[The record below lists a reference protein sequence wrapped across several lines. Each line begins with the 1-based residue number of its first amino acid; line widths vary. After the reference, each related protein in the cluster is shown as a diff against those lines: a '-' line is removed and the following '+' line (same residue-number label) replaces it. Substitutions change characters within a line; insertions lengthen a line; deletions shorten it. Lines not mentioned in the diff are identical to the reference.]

1 MGVRIARFHDVVLL
15 GKLIWDLCH
24 NPNKLWVQLVSAKYP
39 WVQFEDLF
47 LYKSLYTMTSLTYV
61 FEVIKDGFQLKIGRG
76 DSSFWYDSWMR
87 DSSLA
92 SKVDFVN
99 VNIRDVYTTDGWDFS
114 NLYIEISPS
123 IRDSITVM
131 WLILHHASQVLI
143 VWSKDI

>member
-1 MGVRIARFHDVVLL
+1 
-15 GKLIWDLCH
+15 
-24 NPNKLWVQLVSAKYP
+24 
-39 WVQFEDLF
+39 
-47 LYKSLYTMTSLTYV
+47 
-61 FEVIKDGFQLKIGRG
+61 
-76 DSSFWYDSWMR
+76 MR

-99 VNIRDVYTTDGWDFS
+99 VNIRDVYTIDGWDFS

-131 WLILHHASQVLI
+131 WLILHHASPVLI